1 MVLARSDIESPR
13 PKPSIL
19 QADII
24 SVQKEEAGSR
34 ISRKAW
40 RVLNNNNQLL
50 LKSLE
55 DLFPT
60 RSTLSTEIGGE
71 WYEDAR
77 DKRSMVMTAKTNM
90 VKPSTAQQHKRN
102 MSILLLCAYRA

>member
-40 RVLNNNNQLL
+40 RVLNNNNQLP
-50 LKSLE
+50 LKLLE

-60 RSTLSTEIGGE
+60 KSTLSAEIGGE
-71 WYEDAR
+71 RYEDTR

-90 VKPSTAQQHKRN
+90 VKSSKAQQHRGN
-102 MSILLLCAYRA
+102 MKMLLLRTYRA